1 MYVTILVNSTGEE
14 LLTTDSQTSS
24 VSTSSS
30 GDAPDSSPA
39 GGLWTT
45 ETMATVVPIV
55 TDSLWEQVIT
65 AGLLILFWLYVNF
78 TNGTLFYVIRKDCS
92 LHTPQF
98 MILGSYMACD
108 VLYCNLISLQMVPVV
123 ISNDILVMPDT
134 VSRILVTVIASFL
147 FSTYHMV
154 GVLAYERYCYFVTP
168 MKYPSKFTKSRIYAA
183 VIVIF
188 VFALCVAFAVELVTP
203 RVPVATFMTY
213 QLATGVSTRLSN
225 YMYLIF
231 YILPSGVVSIGTLIK
246 LRLLISKH
254 SARMEPQS
262 DVMNE
267 NHSAVAEI
275 IVKPIQKALKMI
287 ALVSGSFWLTVVP
300 GLVIRAG
307 LTGSGIT
314 WADTDQRV
322 SLPMFALARTS
333 YLMITVLS
341 SALNP
346 IIYMTVLTELRE
358 AVYKCIGI
366 KRNNSVTHN

>member
-1 MYVTILVNSTGEE
+1 MYVTILVNTTGEE

-24 VSTSSS
+24 VSTSCS

-78 TNGTLFYVIRKDCS
+78 TNGTLFHVIRKDCS

-123 ISNDILVMPDT
+123 ISNDILVMPDI

-307 LTGSGIT
+307 LTGSGVT

-333 YLMITVLS
+333 YLMVTVLS